1 MKKKIFAILLVVA
14 MVAALAVGFTA
25 CNKNNGNDAQ
35 EITMP
40 AYDVVEP
47 DYTGIDFSN
56 IKIGMLCLHDKNS
69 TYDRNFI
76 EAMEEVQR
84 EFGLSDSQV
93 IIKTGIHESDECY
106 QEAKNLVDA
115 GCNIV
120 FADSFGHESHMI
132 KAARENPTVLF
143 AHATGT
149 MAHTEN
155 LPNFVNAFAS
165 IYEGRYLA
173 GVAAG
178 MKLNEMIEA
187 GKFEAKDAKMGYVGA
202 YTYAEVISG
211 LTSFYLGAKYV
222 CPSVTMDVKFTG
234 SWYDQ
239 VKEEEA
245 ANALIDGGCILISQ
259 HADSMGAP
267 NACANKKVPNVTYN
281 INTASANA
289 ACADTYLI
297 GSKINWQPYYEYV
310 IKCTINGVS
319 ALGFDW
325 TGNLETGSVELLD
338 LNETIAAAGTKA
350 KLEEVK
356 NLLIS
361 GELHVFDTAK
371 DNYILKDGKK
381 LESYKADV
389 DTDDNFTAD
398 TFVIVD
404 GYFHESV
411 YRSAPYFDVQI
422 DGINFL
428 NSEF

>member
-25 CNKNNGNDAQ
+25 CDGNGGDEGTAK
-35 EITMP
+35 
-40 AYDVVEP
+40 VVSFDPIEK
-47 DYTGIDFSN
+47 SN
-56 IKIGMLCLHDKNS
+56 IHFGLITLHGEES
-69 TYDRNFI
+69 TYDKNFI
-76 EAMEEVQR
+76 DAAKAACKNMGVK
-84 EFGLSDSQV
+84 
-93 IIKTGIHESDECY
+93 ITIKSGIPEGDECY
-106 QEAKNLVDA
+106 QAAADLVQQ
-115 GCNIV
+115 GCNII
-120 FADSFGHESHMI
+120 FADSFGHEPYML
-132 KAARENPTVLF
+132 KAAKEFPNVRF
-143 AHATGT
+143 CHATGT
-149 MAHTEN
+149 TAHTE
-155 LPNFVNAFAS
+155 LQPNFYNAFAS
-165 IYEGRYLA
+165 IYEGRFLA

-178 MKLNEMIEA
+178 MKINEMIEKGQISA
-187 GKFEAKDAKMGYVGA
+187 AQAKMGYVGA

>member
-84 EFGLSDSQV
+84 ELGLSDSQV

-106 QEAKNLVDA
+106 QQAKDLVDK

-132 KAARENPTVLF
+132 RAAKENPTVLF

-149 MAHTEN
+149 MAHTED

-211 LTSFYLGAKYV
+211 YTSFYLGAKSV
-222 CPSVTMDVKFTG
+222 CPTVTMDVQFTG
-234 SWYDQ
+234 SWYDETGE
-239 VKEEEA
+239 KEA
-245 ANALIDGGCILISQ
+245 ANLLIGKGCKLISQ

-267 NACANKKVPNVTYN
+267 NACETAKVPNVSYN
-281 INTASANA
+281 GSTFSA
-289 ACADTYLI
+289 CPDTFI
-297 GSKINWQPYYEYV
+297 VSSRINWAPYY
-310 IKCTINGVS
+310 K
-319 ALGFDW
+319 
-325 TGNLETGSVELLD
+325 
-338 LNETIAAAGTKA
+338 
-350 KLEEVK
+350 
-356 NLLIS
+356 
-361 GELHVFDTAK
+361 
-371 DNYILKDGKK
+371 
-381 LESYKADV
+381 
-389 DTDDNFTAD
+389 
-398 TFVIVD
+398 
-404 GYFHESV
+404 
-411 YRSAPYFDVQI
+411 
-422 DGINFL
+422 
-428 NSEF
+428 

>member
-14 MVAALAVGFTA
+14 MVAALVVGFTA
-25 CNKNNGNDAQ
+25 CDGNGGDEGTAK
-35 EITMP
+35 
-40 AYDVVEP
+40 VVSFDPIEK
-47 DYTGIDFSN
+47 SN
-56 IKIGMLCLHDKNS
+56 IHFGLITLHGEES
-69 TYDRNFI
+69 TYDKNFI
-76 EAMEEVQR
+76 DAAKAACKNMGVK
-84 EFGLSDSQV
+84 
-93 IIKTGIHESDECY
+93 ITIKSGIPEGDECY
-106 QEAKNLVDA
+106 QAAADLVQQ
-115 GCNIV
+115 GCNII
-120 FADSFGHESHMI
+120 FADSFGHEPYML
-132 KAARENPTVLF
+132 KAAKEFPNVRF
-143 AHATGT
+143 CHATGT
-149 MAHTEN
+149 TAHTE
-155 LPNFVNAFAS
+155 LQPNFYNAFAS
-165 IYEGRYLA
+165 IYEGRFLA

-178 MKLNEMIEA
+178 MKINEMIEKGQISA
-187 GKFEAKDAKMGYVGA
+187 AQAKMGYVGA